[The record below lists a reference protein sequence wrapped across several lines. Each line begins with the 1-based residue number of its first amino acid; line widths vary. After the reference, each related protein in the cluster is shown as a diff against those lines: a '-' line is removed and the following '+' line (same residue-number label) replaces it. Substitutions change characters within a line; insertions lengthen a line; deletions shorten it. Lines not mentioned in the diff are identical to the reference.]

1 MVCFSVDKNKTCIPT
16 HLLYLYITIQEMKGI
31 QYGNFFDSNPK
42 LAKGKWFD
50 YKYEKYIPYKVHLDL
65 FHTYL
70 LNNLKLYYS
79 LLAPRKCKF
88 HILCCLTI
96 CSRLAIPTRTRC
108 DKNSFFFCVFM
119 VHRDYIRKRSSSSI
133 VSIGIDKFC
142 IPFKCFSIRFTF
154 INLAYGSHRR
164 CVLMQITF
172 EPISYIMLLQVV
184 AIGGE

>member
-1 MVCFSVDKNKTCIPT
+1 MTSAMVCFSVDKNKTCIPT

-108 DKNSFFFCVFM
+108 DKNSFFFFLC
-119 VHRDYIRKRSSSSI
+119 
-133 VSIGIDKFC
+133 
-142 IPFKCFSIRFTF
+142 
-154 INLAYGSHRR
+154 LYGSSW
-164 CVLMQITF
+164 LYQEEI
-172 EPISYIMLLQVV
+172 LLFDCFDWDR
-184 AIGGE
+184 